1 MAFLEM
7 TAPGKGCIRSVFS
20 QTERA
25 IILLFVYS
33 IFKYCCRHSQMN
45 ARLFEAFEARAE
57 HVKEYMAGCGQK
69 YGMPCTCGPA
79 CRCENCSEH
88 CKQNRADAPGRSCHN
103 NNSMA
108 VALSQM
114 QNGVFND
121 HYGGGMMGGPPPQ
134 ISTTNMN
141 SFGGGGDPMGQMH
154 VYGGASG
161 MNGEL
166 SPLGGAED
174 EIGMPHN
181 RVEMSMRG
189 GGRRASRNPSIIS
202 FGGVRGMSV
211 SSEATFGR
219 AMSGLSALSID
230 WENLEDFDVNVDH
243 SAHINNGGS
252 GAKRD

>member
-1 MAFLEM
+1 VA
-7 TAPGKGCIRSVFS
+7 CRSLFFQQKECAS
-20 QTERA
+20 F
-25 IILLFVYS
+25 LLFVSS
-33 IFKYCCRHSQMN
+33 ISFYFRHSQMN

-57 HVKEYMAGCGQK
+57 QVKEYMAGCGQK

-79 CRCENCSEH
+79 CRCTNCSEH
-88 CKQNRADAPGRSCHN
+88 CKQNRADATGRSCH

-114 QNGVFND
+114 QNGGFND
-121 HYGGGMMGGPPPQ
+121 HYGGMMGGPPPQ
-134 ISTTNMN
+134 ISTTNRN
-141 SFGGGGDPMGQMH
+141 SFGGGDPVGQMH
-154 VYGGASG
+154 GYGGASG

-181 RVEMSMRG
+181 RVEMPMCG
-189 GGRRASRNPSIIS
+189 DGRRASRNPSIIS

-230 WENLEDFDVNVDH
+230 WENLEDFDVTVDH

-252 GAKRD
+252 GVKRD